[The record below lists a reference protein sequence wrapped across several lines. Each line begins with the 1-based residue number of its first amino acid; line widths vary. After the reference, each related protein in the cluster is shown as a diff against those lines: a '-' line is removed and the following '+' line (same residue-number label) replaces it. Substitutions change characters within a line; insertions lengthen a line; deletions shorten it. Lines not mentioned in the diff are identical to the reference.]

1 MAKVGKCLLS
11 ATVSTFVLSVIFVM
25 KAAMGLMPELDMPK
39 MIAGMM
45 GAPDQPALG
54 WAAHL
59 MIGVVGYG
67 LSFAV
72 LVDRLPA
79 QNRVAQGMALGFGGW
94 VMMMVALMPMAG
106 AGLFG
111 LALGVMAPMATLMLH
126 LVFGAILGGTYRLL
140 EGHGGI
146 PARAS

>member
-1 MAKVGKCLLS
+1 MVKVVKCLLS
-11 ATVSTFVLSVIFVM
+11 AAASTLVLSIIFVM

-59 MIGVVGYG
+59 MIGVLGYG
-67 LSFAV
+67 LSFAA
-72 LVDRLPA
+72 LVIRQPA
-79 QNRVAQGMALGFGGW
+79 QNHIVQGMALGFGGW
-94 VMMMVALMPMAG
+94 LVMMIALMPMAG

-111 LALGVMAPMATLMLH
+111 LGLGVMAPAMTLMLH
-126 LVFGAILGGTYRLL
+126 LMFGAILGGTYVLL
-140 EGHGGI
+140 QGRDGVT
-146 PARAS
+146 AAAT